1 MFTFNQVFFL
11 IGVSLMNRLMT
22 GIALT
27 ASLVLTQSCSLSPKA
42 EEKPATAATKQHEE
56 QAMSGMSH
64 EGHSANNTSDEVS
77 KASIQAKLT
86 APSNIAPNT
95 PVPLAINIRAAD
107 GKALKSFDTFH
118 EELMHLIV
126 VSDDLQFFRHLHP
139 TYKQNG
145 RFEVEARFPQPGG
158 YTFFSD
164 YKPAGQTEQVSL
176 LKAQVSGNS
185 STTQKI
191 DFNRNKTFADTKVK
205 LAVSQATVKAG
216 EEVSVMFNLRDAVNN
231 QPVTDLKPYMGER
244 GHLVILRQS
253 SPLTK
258 DDYVHA
264 HAVKD
269 TPPGQVHFMTSFPHP
284 GKYKLW
290 GQFNRNGRIV
300 TANFWVDVV

>member
-1 MFTFNQVFFL
+1 
-11 IGVSLMNRLMT
+11 MNRLMT

-42 EEKPATAATKQHEE
+42 EEKPAIAVTEQHEE
-56 QAMSGMSH
+56 QAINGMSH
-64 EGHSANNTSDEVS
+64 ERHSTNNTDDEAS
-77 KASIQAKLT
+77 NASIQAKLT
-86 APSNIAPNT
+86 APNNIAPNT
-95 PVPLAINIRAAD
+95 PVPLAIDIRAAD

-126 VSDDLQFFRHLHP
+126 VSDDFQFFRHLHP
-139 TYKQNG
+139 TYTQNG

-158 YTFFSD
+158 YTLFSD
-164 YKPAGQTEQVSL
+164 YKPTGQTEQVSL
-176 LKAQVSGNS
+176 LKVQVPGNS

-216 EEVSVMFNLRDAVNN
+216 EEVSLVFNLQDAASDR
-231 QPVTDLKPYMGER
+231 PITDLKPYMGER

-269 TPPGQVHFMTSFPHP
+269 IPAGQVHFMTSFPQP

-290 GQFNRNGRIV
+290 GQFNRNGRII
-300 TANFWVDVV
+300 TADFWVNVV